1 MVDVGSVWS
10 VGLFVVGVVGGAGV
24 WTLLE
29 YVIHRFGGHERR
41 LGRAISDEHL
51 AHHARPHTF
60 STWAKKIALAAP
72 LLVTLGVVVA
82 VVAGVAPGTGVA
94 LGTGATW
101 LGYEL
106 LHRLVHVR
114 APRNAWGAW
123 ARRHHLH
130 HHFHPRVNH
139 GVTTPLWD
147 WVFGTLEHPD
157 VVIVPVRQ
165 AYAFPWLLDDDGA
178 LAARWIGAYRLR

>member
-1 MVDVGSVWS
+1 MVDVEV
-10 VGLFVVGVVGGAGV
+10 FARFAAGVVGGAFL

-41 LGRAISDEHL
+41 LGRAISNEHL

-60 STWAKKIALAAP
+60 STWAKKTALAAP
-72 LLVTLGVVVA
+72 LLCVLGVLVSAALGVVVG
-82 VVAGVAPGTGVA
+82 AGVAVGTGIA
-94 LGTGATW
+94 W

-114 APRNAWGAW
+114 APINAWGAW

-147 WVFGTLEHPD
+147 AVFGTLEHPD
-157 VVIVPVRQ
+157 VVVVPARQ
-165 AYAFPWLLDDDGA
+165 AYAFPWLLGDDGA
-178 LAARWIGAYRLR
+178 VAERWAALYRIR

>member
-1 MVDVGSVWS
+1 MIDLEVCARFAA
-10 VGLFVVGVVGGAGV
+10 GLCAGALL

-41 LGRAISDEHL
+41 LGSAIADEHL

-60 STWAKKIALAAP
+60 ATWAKKLALAVP
-72 LLVTLGVVVA
+72 VLLLLGVGGAIVVGVA
-82 VVAGVAPGTGVA
+82 GGAGVAVGTSV
-94 LGTGATW
+94 TW

-114 APRNAWGAW
+114 APLNAWGAW

-147 WVFGTLEHPD
+147 WVFGTLERPE
-157 VVIVPVRQ
+157 VVVVPARQ
-165 AYAFPWLLDDDGA
+165 AYAFPWLLGDDGA
-178 LAARWIGAYRLR
+178 IAARWASLYRLR